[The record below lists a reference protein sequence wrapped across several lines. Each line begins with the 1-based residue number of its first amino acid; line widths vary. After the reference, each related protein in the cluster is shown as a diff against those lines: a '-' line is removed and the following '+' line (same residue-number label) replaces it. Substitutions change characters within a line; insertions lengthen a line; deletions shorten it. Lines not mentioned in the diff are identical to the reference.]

1 VTPRDP
7 SPEHAEPPRG
17 DCDEDAAAYALGA
30 LEPDQAER
38 FRLHLLDCVVCRDE
52 VASLQVVTDALGLAV
67 PQLSAPRGLRRK
79 VLSGVRAEA
88 RQHRLAPRTGAWR
101 RLPSPLARP
110 SLASA
115 VALTAMLALVAV
127 ALVASL
133 RSSGGSSA
141 TRVVQA
147 SVSNSTGSAA
157 VQIASGSAEL
167 IVRHMP
173 PPPPGEIYEVW
184 LGHPRGAPSPTSAL
198 FDVTSR
204 GSATVEVPGDL
215 HGVDEV
221 LVTPERLGGSAVPT
235 HAPVIVARL
244 ARE

>member
-1 VTPRDP
+1 MTPRDLA
-7 SPEHAEPPRG
+7 PEHAEPPRG
-17 DCDEDAAAYALGA
+17 DCGEDAAAYALSA
-30 LEPDQAER
+30 LDPDEAER
-38 FRLHLLDCVVCRDE
+38 FRLHLLDCVVCRDV
-52 VASLQVVTDALGLAV
+52 VASLQVVADALALAA
-67 PQLSAPRGLRRK
+67 PQLSLPQGLRHR
-79 VLSGVRAEA
+79 VLSGVRVEA
-88 RQHRLAPRTGAWR
+88 RHNRLARSATWR
-101 RLPSPLARP
+101 RSPSLLARP

-115 VALTAMLALVAV
+115 VALTAVLALVAV

-133 RSSGGSSA
+133 RSSGGSGA

-147 SVSNSTGSAA
+147 SVPNSTGSAA
-157 VQIASGSAEL
+157 VQIASGRAEL

-173 PPPPGEIYEVW
+173 PPPPGKIYEVW
-184 LGHPRGAPSPTSAL
+184 LGHPRGAPSPTNAL